1 MRLQDLLVRRRS
13 TLWLYASPLPEIRS
27 NMLLLE
33 GVLFVGLLIS
43 TLLAI
48 VWLLAAGI
56 SYLDRK

>member
-1 MRLQDLLVRRRS
+1 MK
-13 TLWLYASPLPEIRS
+13 
-27 NMLLLE
+27 LLE
-33 GVLFVGLLIS
+33 GVLFAGLLIS